1 MAIITGQSLNFEVLS
16 QKILQDISLT
26 LEDGD
31 RLIILGASGS
41 GKSSLLYLLNRLQSP
56 TSGKLQFNKKPY
68 DVYSP
73 EQLRQQITLVPQD
86 PKLLGMVVKEALFY
100 PLKLQQLTKVEL
112 QRRWLFWQERFD
124 IPDIWLDRNEA
135 LLSGG
140 QKQWV
145 AIARALMM
153 EPQILLLD
161 EPTSALDIGRSQK
174 LAQVLIDYQT
184 EKPLPMAIATHSFDF
199 AQQFATKVIYLE
211 KGRIQIQG
219 DRHQIDWAEIQAKLI
234 AQSNN
239 ASTEDHW

>member
-1 MAIITGQSLNFEVLS
+1 MAIITGRNLSFEVLS
-16 QKILQDISLT
+16 RKILQDISFT

-31 RLIILGASGS
+31 RLIILGSSGS

-56 TSGKLQFNKKPY
+56 TSGQLQFNEKSYAEYP
-68 DVYSP
+68 P
-73 EQLRQQITLVPQD
+73 EQLRQQIVLVPQES
-86 PKLLGMVVKEALFY
+86 KLLGMVVQEALFY
-100 PLKLQQLTKVEL
+100 PLQLQKLAKSEL

-161 EPTSALDIGRSQK
+161 EPTSALDLGRSQK
-174 LAQVLIDYQT
+174 LAQVLIQYQT
-184 EKPLPMAIATHSFDF
+184 EKPLPMAIATHSFEF

-211 KGRIQIQG
+211 QGRIQIQG
-219 DRHQIDWAEIQAKLI
+219 DRHHINWADIQAKLV
-234 AQSNN
+234 AQTNN
-239 ASTEDHW
+239 SSTNDHW